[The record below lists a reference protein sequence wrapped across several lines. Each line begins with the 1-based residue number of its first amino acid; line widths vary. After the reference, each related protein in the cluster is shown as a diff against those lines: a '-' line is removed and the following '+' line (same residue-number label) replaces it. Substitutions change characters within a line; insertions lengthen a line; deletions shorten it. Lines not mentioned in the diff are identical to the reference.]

1 MTSTTKQ
8 KRCKRRL
15 VKLGVIEFH
24 SDSYNSGFRERF
36 FAVTKDLIDSAS
48 IADLWLMDIASVLKE
63 FGYEMKVWETTG
75 KPSPAEDYRS
85 RQIKNLQSGKLSI

>member
-24 SDSYNSGFRERF
+24 SDSYNPGFRVGELGEYTLHTEPICTRCKQERS
-36 FAVTKDLIDSAS
+36 VHS
-48 IADLWLMDIASVLKE
+48 IEPPYDTADCPGFSYLKN
-63 FGYEMKVWETTG
+63 K
-75 KPSPAEDYRS
+75 A
-85 RQIKNLQSGKLSI
+85 